1 MIRARTSCAFVASD
15 LSLEG
20 SGNKHVEIHREELH
34 VRDARHTGEAFERA
48 RRIPANV
55 LDRSGDVDAVGRY
68 VAAAD
73 IRYRD
78 DPAPRGREGL
88 RGHAADVAKTLNRD
102 TRLRRVLSFAP
113 KHLEGDERDLASR
126 RLGPAARA
134 AELDR
139 LSGHHLRRVLAGHH
153 RDRIDDPR
161 HGLLV
166 GVHVGSG
173 NVLLRAD
180 DREDRGDVALRKA
193 LRLVR

>member
-88 RGHAADVAKTLNRD
+88 RGHAADVAKTLDRD

-113 KHLEGDERDLASR
+113 KHLEGDHATPRPVASVR
-126 RLGPAARA
+126 PREPPSSIGFPVTTSGGCLPVIIVTVSTIHAMVCSSVFTSGAGMSCSGPMIGRIAAM
-134 AELDR
+134 
-139 LSGHHLRRVLAGHH
+139 
-153 RDRIDDPR
+153 
-161 HGLLV
+161 
-166 GVHVGSG
+166 
-173 NVLLRAD
+173 
-180 DREDRGDVALRKA
+180 
-193 LRLVR
+193 